1 MKTIFFFLAPICVI
15 AFLWGSLYKASYDDK
30 AISAIVGEASNQSY
44 DTMICVAQG
53 IRHRGTLKGV
63 YGVNARHNSSE
74 SEDTWS
80 AAQEAWDESPY
91 TSDKINGAKN
101 WGTKDDLIKLGICN
115 DMDICRQSIIKCG
128 DLYFY

>member
-1 MKTIFFFLAPICVI
+1 MKTILFFVALIGAIGFLIYNLSQVSFNECAV
-15 AFLWGSLYKASYDDK
+15 
-30 AISAIVGEASNQSY
+30 SAIVGEASNQSY

-63 YGVNARHNSSE
+63 YGVNARHNNSE

-80 AAQEAWDESPY
+80 AAKEAWDESQY
-91 TSDKINGAKN
+91 TLDKINGAKN
-101 WGTKDDLIKLGICN
+101 WGTLDDLEKLGVTAYKAN
-115 DMDICRQSIIKCG
+115 CG